1 VLPLFRDEA
10 DLTLVAFYMAQGKLI
25 AAERVLRTLIESAQA
40 EGRAR
45 TVMAARVQHAI
56 VLDKAGQRDLARSEL
71 LRALAMA
78 ESEGFIRTFVDW
90 GEPMRK
96 LLLAV
101 RGRAGDVLH
110 DYIERLLDAFPINQH
125 NTEALIE
132 PLTPREVEILQ
143 LLAAGNTNADIAT
156 RLIISTGTVK
166 AHTNRIFGKLGVR
179 NRTEAAAR
187 ARELHLLKPHRSGQL
202 R

>member
-1 VLPLFRDEA
+1 
-10 DLTLVAFYMAQGKLI
+10 
-25 AAERVLRTLIESAQA
+25 
-40 EGRAR
+40 
-45 TVMAARVQHAI
+45 
-56 VLDKAGQRDLARSEL
+56 
-71 LRALAMA
+71 
-78 ESEGFIRTFVDW
+78 
-90 GEPMRK
+90 MRK